1 MAETKRKFFITEKLP
16 PEPTGSIGDMDDL
29 MARTI
34 VENLSLGVNPISGQ
48 ALDDNDVCANETV
61 QEALRIVL
69 EHCSLESYT
78 TKAHERSPE
87 KRKEKKEILSEQA
100 RLLREQAENEEKRKL
115 AQLCREGK
123 SVLEMAREM
132 RCSTGEI
139 CEKLKRLR

>member
-1 MAETKRKFFITEKLP
+1 MVGTKRKFIPEKLP
-16 PEPTGSIGDMDDL
+16 PEPTDSSGDMDDL

-34 VENLSLGVNPISGQ
+34 VENLSLGINPMSGQ

-61 QEALRIVL
+61 QKALRVVV
-69 EHCSLESYT
+69 EHCSLGSYT

>member
-1 MAETKRKFFITEKLP
+1 MVGTKRKFIPEKLP
-16 PEPTGSIGDMDDL
+16 PEPTDSSGDMDDL

-34 VENLSLGVNPISGQ
+34 VENLSLGINPMSGQ

-61 QEALRIVL
+61 QKALRVVV
-69 EHCSLESYT
+69 EHCSLGSYT

-100 RLLREQAENEEKRKL
+100 RLLREQAENEEKHKL

>member
-1 MAETKRKFFITEKLP
+1 MVGTKRKFIPEKLP
-16 PEPTGSIGDMDDL
+16 PEPTDSSGDMDDL

-34 VENLSLGVNPISGQ
+34 VENLSLGINPMSGQ
-48 ALDDNDVCANETV
+48 ALDDNDDYANETV
-61 QEALRIVL
+61 QKALRVVV
-69 EHCSLESYT
+69 EHCSLGSYT

-87 KRKEKKEILSEQA
+87 KRKERREYLSAQA
-100 RLLREQAENEEKRKL
+100 CLLREQAENEEKRKL

>member
-1 MAETKRKFFITEKLP
+1 MAGINRKFIPEKLP
-16 PEPTGSIGDMDDL
+16 PEPPDFVGDMDDL

-34 VENLSLGVNPISGQ
+34 VENLMSGE
-48 ALDDNDVCANETV
+48 ALDDHDVCANETV
-61 QEALRIVL
+61 QEALRVVL
-69 EHCSLESYT
+69 EHCSLESYQ

-87 KRKEKKEILSEQA
+87 KRKEKREYLSAQA
-100 RLLREQAENEEKRKL
+100 RCLREQAENEENHKL
-115 AQLCREGK
+115 AQLCRERK

>member
-1 MAETKRKFFITEKLP
+1 MVGTKRKFIPEKLP
-16 PEPTGSIGDMDDL
+16 PEPTDSSGDMDDL

-34 VENLSLGVNPISGQ
+34 VENISLGINPMSGQ

-61 QEALRIVL
+61 QKALRVVV
-69 EHCSLESYT
+69 EHCSLGSYT

-100 RLLREQAENEEKRKL
+100 RLLREQAENEEKHKL

>member
-1 MAETKRKFFITEKLP
+1 MAETKRKFFIPEKLP

-61 QEALRIVL
+61 QEALRVVL
-69 EHCSLESYT
+69 EHCSLESYN
-78 TKAHERSPE
+78 TKAHERSPK
-87 KRKEKKEILSEQA
+87 KRKERREYLSAQA
-100 RLLREQAENEEKRKL
+100 RSLREQAENEGKRKL

>member
-1 MAETKRKFFITEKLP
+1 MAETKRKFFIPEKLP

-61 QEALRIVL
+61 QKALRVVV
-69 EHCSLESYT
+69 EHCSLGSYT

>member
-1 MAETKRKFFITEKLP
+1 MVGTNRKSIPEKLP
-16 PEPTGSIGDMDDL
+16 PEPTDSIDDMDDL
-29 MARTI
+29 LARTI
-34 VENLSLGVNPISGQ
+34 VENLSLGINPMSGQ

-61 QEALRIVL
+61 QEALRVVL
-69 EHCSLESYT
+69 EHCSLESYK

-87 KRKEKKEILSEQA
+87 KRKEKREYLSAQA
-100 RLLREQAENEEKRKL
+100 RCLREQAENEEKHKL
-115 AQLCREGK
+115 AQLCGEGK